1 MRSPTYRKDVKC
13 HMDVQ
18 VYSLNVNYRMSVS
31 FSDYKSRGASI
42 LNESMKYNGRV
53 NTLELNENP
62 DARFKMYEKMA
73 VKNKA
78 TEYREALSNDFENS
92 SLSQAFFSAEN
103 VQIIQN
109 GLRAGVYKMS
119 AEKQLIVSPQNV
131 DILKTIMRHMF
142 IQYAQ
147 FLPDKV
153 SQQIERLNM
162 AVWEYAVPSVYAEAM
177 GYLKYLQDT
186 SSLVVPIDLPKQV
199 DRCFKT
205 IQQTPWM

>member
-1 MRSPTYRKDVKC
+1 
-13 HMDVQ
+13 
-18 VYSLNVNYRMSVS
+18 MSVS

-62 DARFKMYEKMA
+62 DARFKMYEKLA

-78 TEYREALSNDFENS
+78 TEYREALSNEFENS